1 MLLFRPW
8 IWRWFLLRTI
18 KAATDVQLPC
28 HHHLRARKPMVFPD
42 FPSENMAFFTVLN
55 PEMVVSSGFFGVET
69 DRCCSQWMA
78 KANTKKNKP
87 SKMGMQSAKTRWS
100 IENYRSLIA
109 WIWNCHLW
117 VFQISLST
125 EEWISL
131 GFGNLGHRKFFP
143 WLRFRTVSPLPLITL
158 GYWLGVFRIR
168 KSTWMRQPG
177 WARGPSSSRKGITNT
192 KKITST
198 YRMHPM
204 FDSKKIKS
212 NSKKKGVLVEIPLKR
227 WDIGNSNLFGYWD
240 IPSGNSIWG
249 YWEGSKISWIIP
261 VARLLAKTHWRKQ
274 HRTAM
279 ARLRRSCMFCKPQSF
294 QLTIFLSQIGGCK
307 QQ

>member
-1 MLLFRPW
+1 MLLFRPC
-8 IWRWFLLRTI
+8 IWRCFLLRTI

-192 KKITST
+192 KKNNI
-198 YRMHPM
+198 HL
-204 FDSKKIKS
+204 S
-212 NSKKKGVLVEIPLKR
+212 NA
-227 WDIGNSNLFGYWD
+227 SNVWLQK
-240 IPSGNSIWG
+240 N
-249 YWEGSKISWIIP
+249 
-261 VARLLAKTHWRKQ
+261 
-274 HRTAM
+274 
-279 ARLRRSCMFCKPQSF
+279 
-294 QLTIFLSQIGGCK
+294 QIEF
-307 QQ
+307 

>member
-1 MLLFRPW
+1 MDMAMIF
-8 IWRWFLLRTI
+8 
-18 KAATDVQLPC
+18 AAHHQSRHRCTASLPSPP
-28 HHHLRARKPMVFPD
+28 ASAKTMVFPD

-117 VFQISLST
+117 VFQFHWALKS
-125 EEWISL
+125 
-131 GFGNLGHRKFFP
+131 GFLWGLETWGHRKFFP
-143 WLRFRTVSPLPLITL
+143 LAEIPY
-158 GYWLGVFRIR
+158 G
-168 KSTWMRQPG
+168 K
-177 WARGPSSSRKGITNT
+177 SSSTYHFGILDWEYSASESLLGWGNQGEQEVPVHGKESRTR

-212 NSKKKGVLVEIPLKR
+212 NSKKRG
-227 WDIGNSNLFGYWD
+227 F
-240 IPSGNSIWG
+240 
-249 YWEGSKISWIIP
+249 
-261 VARLLAKTHWRKQ
+261 
-274 HRTAM
+274 
-279 ARLRRSCMFCKPQSF
+279 
-294 QLTIFLSQIGGCK
+294 
-307 QQ
+307 

>member
-1 MLLFRPW
+1 MTNNASKIWVNQHVGRILL
-8 IWRWFLLRTI
+8 
-18 KAATDVQLPC
+18 
-28 HHHLRARKPMVFPD
+28 
-42 FPSENMAFFTVLN
+42 
-55 PEMVVSSGFFGVET
+55 G
-69 DRCCSQWMA
+69 
-78 KANTKKNKP
+78 NKP

-192 KKITST
+192 KKNNV
-198 YRMHPM
+198 HL
-204 FDSKKIKS
+204 S
-212 NSKKKGVLVEIPLKR
+212 NA
-227 WDIGNSNLFGYWD
+227 SNVWLQK
-240 IPSGNSIWG
+240 N
-249 YWEGSKISWIIP
+249 
-261 VARLLAKTHWRKQ
+261 
-274 HRTAM
+274 
-279 ARLRRSCMFCKPQSF
+279 
-294 QLTIFLSQIGGCK
+294 QIEF
-307 QQ
+307 